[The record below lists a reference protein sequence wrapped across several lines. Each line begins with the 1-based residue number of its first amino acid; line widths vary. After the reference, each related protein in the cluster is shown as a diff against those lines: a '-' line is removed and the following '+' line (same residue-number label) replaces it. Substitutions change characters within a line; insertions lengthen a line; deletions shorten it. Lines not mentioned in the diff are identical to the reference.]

1 MSSCQICGGQ
11 HPNPS
16 TSCEQCWGCLILCE
30 RKPGCTFVNEKNPLN
45 NAVEQIQQQPTQVIE
60 KIALNRIKIEDS
72 IRCWII
78 SSLAKKYDVPNFKVE
93 DVVQLANEFQE
104 ILDENLSLVDSKYQ
118 HFIIRKEMGKKLVE
132 ELDNEYLFINQD
144 QDYILYKDY
153 KRINLGKKIAK
164 MEKEDDTV

>member
-78 SSLAKKYDVPNFKVE
+78 SSLAKKYDVPNFK
-93 DVVQLANEFQE
+93 
-104 ILDENLSLVDSKYQ
+104 YQ